1 MHMYACMK
9 FVFFFIFKSRLT
21 KDVLVDLLCR
31 LIYYT
36 SLRRHHVVEYHV
48 FHLNMSKRQ
57 CQHYCFVFFVFV
69 FPSIDHCHVSM
80 LVPCSPWCRR
90 TSLRTE
96 KSCKMEHNR
105 AVQQMQLSDY
115 CCSVFFIFYFL
126 DTILCK
132 CIRVI
137 WNQTFYH
144 IFLNTLWSFFVFVF
158 NVTEKACM
166 ILVNFDIGNS
176 SFQQLIFTF
185 F

>member
-115 CCSVFFIFYFL
+115 CWSIFLFFIFWVPFYASVLEWFEIKYS
-126 DTILCK
+126 TVSSWILYE
-132 CIRVI
+132 VV
-137 WNQTFYH
+137 
-144 IFLNTLWSFFVFVF
+144 LVFVF
-158 NVTEKACM
+158 QCYWKS
-166 ILVNFDIGNS
+166 LYDFS
-176 SFQQLIFTF
+176 
-185 F
+185 